1 MPMTVA
7 EDARVR
13 MLIASRMRR
22 LAAGGGL
29 SSSDLLAGMEIDGK
43 RIPIVNPQR
52 GIFKPK
58 QLRYLLSI
66 RTVYPKSG
74 ARVWYD
80 DQREVHSQIEA
91 GEEVIDYAFQGS
103 DPEAYD
109 NRWLLE
115 AMEERVP
122 VLYFLGVAPARYTVH
137 FPTFVV
143 DWEPTSLKA
152 GLAFGAP
159 LTSEDAVTVP
169 DAAERK
175 YALRTVRQRLH
186 QARFREAVLAAYGSR
201 CAITGLPEPRLLD
214 AAHII
219 GDLEDEG
226 QPIVPNGLPLSK
238 VHHAAFDAN
247 LIGID
252 ADFRIHVSDAL
263 LAINDGPM
271 FEQGVK
277 LKHGEKIRLPSRS
290 KDYPDRERLAA
301 RFELFQGH
309 SH

>member
-1 MPMTVA
+1 MQEQV
-7 EDARVR
+7 
-13 MLIASRMRR
+13 
-22 LAAGGGL
+22 
-29 SSSDLLAGMEIDGK
+29 
-43 RIPIVNPQR
+43 PI
-52 GIFKPK
+52 I
-58 QLRYLLSI
+58 YL
-66 RTVYPKSG
+66 
-74 ARVWYD
+74 
-80 DQREVHSQIEA
+80 
-91 GEEVIDYAFQGS
+91 
-103 DPEAYD
+103 
-109 NRWLLE
+109 
-115 AMEERVP
+115 
-122 VLYFLGVAPARYTVH
+122 LGVAPGRYTAH

-143 DWEPTSLKA
+143 GWNAATLRA

-159 LTSEDAVTVP
+159 VMTAEPATVP

-186 QARFREAVLAAYGSR
+186 QARFREAVLTAYGSR

-219 GDLEDEG
+219 GDLEDQG

-252 ADFRIHVSDAL
+252 ADFRIHVSGAL
-263 LAINDGPM
+263 LSINDGPM

-277 LKHGEKIRLPSRS
+277 LKHGEKIRLPGRT
-290 KDYPDRERLAA
+290 KDYPDRDRLAA
-301 RFELFQGH
+301 RFEHFQSQ